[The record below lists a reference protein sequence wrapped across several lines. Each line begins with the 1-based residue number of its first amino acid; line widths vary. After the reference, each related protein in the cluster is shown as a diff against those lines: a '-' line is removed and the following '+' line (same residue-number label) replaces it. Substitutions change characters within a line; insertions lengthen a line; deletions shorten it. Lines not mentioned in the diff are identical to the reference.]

1 MQQVQLVQLEVD
13 APSGI
18 AQLRFNRPNVLNAID
33 VAMARALRDQ
43 VQVLAA
49 DPRVRCVVLSG
60 QGKAFLAGGDLA
72 PLAQDFDHAP
82 QVVDELLDAMH
93 PAIEQLRAMD
103 APVIGAVHGAVAG
116 AGLSLMAGCDLVL
129 AAEGTRFLMDFDRV
143 GLSPDCGGT
152 YYLPRRIGPA
162 RATELFLLGSTLT
175 AEQALA
181 IGLVNCVVPADD
193 LMPQAQQWA
202 ERIASGPTRA
212 YGAFKRLIQRSL
224 DSTLEEQLEAERAA
238 VKACTLTQD
247 FRAGVEAFLARQA
260 PRFNGH

>member
-13 APSGI
+13 APNGI
-18 AQLRFNRPNVLNAID
+18 AHLRFNRPNVLNAID

-129 AAEGTRFLMDFDRV
+129 VAEGTRFLMAFDRV

-152 YYLPRRIGPA
+152 YYLPRLIGQRQTA
-162 RATELFLLGSTLT
+162 ELYLLGATLT

-181 IGLVNCVVPADD
+181 LGLVNRVVPAAE
-193 LMPQAQQWA
+193 LASQTHQWA
-202 ERIASGPTRA
+202 TQVASGPTRA
-212 YGAFKRLIQRSL
+212 SGEFKRLIQRSL
-224 DSTLEEQLEAERAA
+224 NSTLTEQLAAERAA
-238 VKACTLTQD
+238 VKAGTLTQD
-247 FRAGVEAFLARQA
+247 FRVGTEAFMARQA
-260 PRFNGH
+260 PQFNGR